1 MNVVLVREDGVD
13 DRKSAKTSDGAE
25 SAAIDE
31 NDPCMKASPV
41 SGSIAST
48 EQEVKGLQSTAFL
61 TSWADD

>member
-48 EQEVKGLQSTAFL
+48 EQEVKGLR
-61 TSWADD
+61 